1 MLKAWSVRA
10 VCGLFGLTLVFG
22 CALQGCDSGSGKNE
36 AVAPPKMPVQGRDSM
51 DAYKADMK
59 KKPATKPGR

>member
-1 MLKAWSVRA
+1 MWKARSVRA

-22 CALQGCDSGSGKNE
+22 CALQGCGGGGGENE
-36 AVAPPKMPVQGRDSM
+36 TLTAPAPRTGRDSM

-59 KKPATKPGR
+59 KKPMTKPGN

>member
-1 MLKAWSVRA
+1 MLKARSVRA

-22 CALQGCDSGSGKNE
+22 CALQGCGGDSTE
-36 AVAPPKMPVQGRDSM
+36 TETLTPPAIRQGRDSM

-59 KKPATKPGR
+59 KKPLSKPGH